1 MPYPSPYRSG
11 TKTITNGVNK
21 KNMKLYN
28 IDLKNHDQNY
38 ACFSGWFLSGQNIS
52 SKQIEALIKHY
63 SDEHDELSILNLDGE
78 GEELNDYTEEFK
90 YFDINR
96 LNDDECLVILDLN
109 YVEQYDPDVSIDN
122 VVLTNDKGEIVKIN
136 SRGEMDY
143 L

>member
-1 MPYPSPYRSG
+1 MPDPSPYRSG
-11 TKTITNGVNK
+11 VETIANGVNE

>member
-1 MPYPSPYRSG
+1 M
-11 TKTITNGVNK
+11 
-21 KNMKLYN
+21 
-28 IDLKNHDQNY
+28 
-38 ACFSGWFLSGQNIS
+38 
-52 SKQIEALIKHY
+52 
-63 SDEHDELSILNLDGE
+63 DGE